1 MINSK
6 NTIILLDKNSNF
18 SEFKN
23 YLKKY
28 PKAEIFPLDFFS
40 HDLLRNEKIPHNIPD
55 DLLNN
60 DDYLKIDSFSR
71 TLTSTWY
78 QNKNLQNN
86 LEFEKIPLGNL
97 IELEL
102 YQYFMNIIIELFLS
116 KRIIE
121 KLEPELI
128 ITSAQINEFII
139 DYCKQ
144 KNLDHIDAPIL
155 KNESLVL
162 ENLNIKLNLGKFP
175 ISFKISRKRFHK
187 LKSFNDNFFFNIS
200 DVKFDNSKNKK
211 SSILFFEFNSENYDD
226 LLNELSTIDKNILL
240 LNTRRPVIWNFKTRR
255 IILKNNCKVID
266 LNSYKNKIDKKINE
280 DLNKFQKKFDEIWK
294 HNSLFEEIFSF
305 DSIPFWSSI
314 NKSFVNICNSRFS
327 ESISRIHLFKEFLS
341 NSNISTILLWAE
353 TGQEEK
359 ELIYVAKIL
368 KIKIIWLQHAMAASE
383 NVFSESGKFISHL
396 SHSSLSD
403 KQLVWGEPAKSFGLS
418 NFPSNDIVVAG
429 SPRHDKFFNSQNTT
443 QKSDIV
449 LFAPTKPSPLYSKSI
464 SINSSENFIRV
475 FKDVLKIMKTF
486 PDKKLIIKPHPTPA
500 VFVDFKEIAKKIDP
514 TVTFTYDSDL
524 VKLIS
529 NCDLL
534 ITTNNSTI
542 AIEAMMLQKPVIS
555 LQTEDSALEE
565 NIAKNNAILSLI
577 DSKNLKNHLE
587 LIFSDQLYRKKLLEN
602 SNKFLKTFFANAGNS
617 SKFLKTI
624 LDK

>member
-1 MINSK
+1 M
-6 NTIILLDKNSNF
+6 
-18 SEFKN
+18 
-23 YLKKY
+23 
-28 PKAEIFPLDFFS
+28 
-40 HDLLRNEKIPHNIPD
+40 
-55 DLLNN
+55 
-60 DDYLKIDSFSR
+60 
-71 TLTSTWY
+71 
-78 QNKNLQNN
+78 
-86 LEFEKIPLGNL
+86 
-97 IELEL
+97 
-102 YQYFMNIIIELFLS
+102 
-116 KRIIE
+116 
-121 KLEPELI
+121 
-128 ITSAQINEFII
+128 
-139 DYCKQ
+139 
-144 KNLDHIDAPIL
+144 
-155 KNESLVL
+155 
-162 ENLNIKLNLGKFP
+162 
-175 ISFKISRKRFHK
+175 
-187 LKSFNDNFFFNIS
+187 
-200 DVKFDNSKNKK
+200 
-211 SSILFFEFNSENYDD
+211 
-226 LLNELSTIDKNILL
+226 
-240 LNTRRPVIWNFKTRR
+240 
-255 IILKNNCKVID
+255 
-266 LNSYKNKIDKKINE
+266 
-280 DLNKFQKKFDEIWK
+280 
-294 HNSLFEEIFSF
+294 
-305 DSIPFWSSI
+305 
-314 NKSFVNICNSRFS
+314 
-327 ESISRIHLFKEFLS
+327 
-341 NSNISTILLWAE
+341 
-353 TGQEEK
+353 
-359 ELIYVAKIL
+359 
-368 KIKIIWLQHAMAASE
+368 
-383 NVFSESGKFISHL
+383 
-396 SHSSLSD
+396 
-403 KQLVWGEPAKSFGLS
+403 
-418 NFPSNDIVVAG
+418 
-429 SPRHDKFFNSQNTT
+429 RHDKFFNSQNTT